1 MHAIPAQI
9 QQKTESTISCVNNPD
24 YKKKILN
31 KCSGSAALAVM
42 ALLYLLLV
50 PHAAFAAE
58 ASSKEEASELALEQ
72 VEGDGKVLSLQE
84 LENHFRVKILI
95 DGKVRIIKVDKS
107 EEKTSE

>member
-1 MHAIPAQI
+1 
-9 QQKTESTISCVNNPD
+9 VNNPD
-24 YKKKILN
+24 YKKKSLIR
-31 KCSGSAALAVM
+31 CSGSTALALM

-50 PHAAFAAE
+50 PQSAIAAE

-72 VEGDGKVLSLQE
+72 VEGNGKVLSLQE
-84 LENHFRVKILI
+84 LEKHYRVKVLI